1 MATTHHIA
9 VHEAAHAVVAWR
21 FDLLPED
28 SELTINEGSD
38 QELSWLG
45 KVGTSNPRAS
55 HDCDFRYGDNLNLLG
70 LTEAEAEAALKEEA
84 QKLALY
90 REEVE
95 REVMACMA
103 GWEASR
109 MLDPD
114 AGPEEGDHDY
124 RLATQAIEEL
134 IESRNE
140 DGILEEQAQAYWNW
154 LQARTRLV
162 LKAKWDRVL
171 AVASLLEERGTIT
184 GAEAA
189 DAIRRAGSAAAL
201 WYDGTEG

>member
-1 MATTHHIA
+1 LTRM
-9 VHEAAHAVVAWR
+9 
-21 FDLLPED
+21 D
-28 SELTINEGSD
+28 SAPD
-38 QELSWLG
+38 
-45 KVGTSNPRAS
+45 P
-55 HDCDFRYGDNLNLLG
+55 
-70 LTEAEAEAALKEEA
+70 ALKEEA

-201 WYDGTEG
+201 WYGTEG